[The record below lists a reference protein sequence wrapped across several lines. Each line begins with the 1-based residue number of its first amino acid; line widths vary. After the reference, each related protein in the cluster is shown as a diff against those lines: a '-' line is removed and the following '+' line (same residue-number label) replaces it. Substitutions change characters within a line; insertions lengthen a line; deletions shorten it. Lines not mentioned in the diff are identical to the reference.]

1 MNPIEIKNLN
11 FSYDQTQDV
20 VKDVSFVVKKGSYT
34 TLIGHNGSGK
44 STIAKLIIGLLEK
57 EKGSILIDGEELRL
71 ETIEGIRRKIGI
83 VFQNPDNQ
91 FIGAT
96 VRDDIAFGLEN
107 HQVAP
112 SEMDE
117 IIENYAKEV
126 GMSEYLDHEPTR
138 LSGGQKQRVAIAGIL
153 SMKPEILI
161 LDEATSMLDPEGKE
175 DINNLVKQLH
185 KENNMTILS
194 ITHDVEEVLKSDHVI
209 VMYEGRIVKDGTPSE
224 VMKNEEEL
232 VRLKLAAPYSVRL
245 ANELKKLGIPVKQAW
260 DMEGMVDE
268 LCQLLLN
275 K

>member
-57 EKGSILIDGEELRL
+57 EKGSILIDGEELSL

-232 VRLKLAAPYSVRL
+232 ARLKLAAPYSVRL